1 LLQREQQTYSA
12 YHNRVLQE
20 CGKGHT
26 PHAINFGMFIAC
38 ALVVNFITGFALGYE
53 SMSLCERGRK
63 YLEGS
68 WEIN

>member
-1 LLQREQQTYSA
+1 
-12 YHNRVLQE
+12 
-20 CGKGHT
+20 
-26 PHAINFGMFIAC
+26 MFIAC
-38 ALVVNFITGFALGYE
+38 AILVNFITGFALGYE